1 MKTNVEIKI
10 NQCMSCPFA
19 HQVISDY
26 SLFYLDYVKYDK
38 KKPYDKDFKSEVR
51 NISEMFNFKGNFDE
65 QLSFILNLS
74 EKKTNRDIDKKL
86 DIEYVDCVENLHRII
101 KSVAVLFND
110 SSDGEFYIEDWQ
122 KYTVEVIGKIKSL
135 LEDDESYCSDKCINA
150 AWSRIKKLKDHYDN

>member
-65 QLSFILNLS
+65 QLVLYSILA
-74 EKKTNRDIDKKL
+74 KRKQIG
-86 DIEYVDCVENLHRII
+86 IYI
-101 KSVAVLFND
+101 KS
-110 SSDGEFYIEDWQ
+110 
-122 KYTVEVIGKIKSL
+122 
-135 LEDDESYCSDKCINA
+135 
-150 AWSRIKKLKDHYDN
+150 

>member
-51 NISEMFNFKGNFDE
+51 IYP
-65 QLSFILNLS
+65 
-74 EKKTNRDIDKKL
+74 R
-86 DIEYVDCVENLHRII
+86 
-101 KSVAVLFND
+101 
-110 SSDGEFYIEDWQ
+110 
-122 KYTVEVIGKIKSL
+122 
-135 LEDDESYCSDKCINA
+135 CSTSKETLMN
-150 AWSRIKKLKDHYDN
+150 N